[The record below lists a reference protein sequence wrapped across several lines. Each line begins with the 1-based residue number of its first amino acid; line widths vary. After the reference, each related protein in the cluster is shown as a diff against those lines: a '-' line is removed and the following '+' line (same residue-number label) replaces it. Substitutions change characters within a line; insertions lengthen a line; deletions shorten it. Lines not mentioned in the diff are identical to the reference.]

1 MPTLTNNPTFDQFLD
16 DDYQSKGYVQARKVV
31 DHLRATVF
39 RDLNNKELEDFRKEV
54 AYALD
59 MTLKF

>member
-16 DDYQSKGYVQARKVV
+16 DDFQSKGYVEATKVV
-31 DHLRATVF
+31 EHLRATTF
-39 RDLNNKELEDFRKEV
+39 RTLNNKELEDFRKEL

-59 MTLKF
+59 MTLKI